1 MATSLQAYDNE
12 LLAALERGLLQWLAQ
27 QVESDLRL
35 HLHASQEPGLSLN
48 ANAGVMRS
56 VAPLLRLQPIRLHTR
71 ILCIRWASLLL
82 LIQLL
87 CCSLLRLHL
96 HAAEELASV

>member
-1 MATSLQAYDNE
+1 MVTSLQAYDNE

-48 ANAGVMRS
+48 ASASAMRS
-56 VAPLLRLQPIRLHTR
+56 VSPLLRLPPLRLHTR
-71 ILCIRWASLLL
+71 VLCIR
-82 LIQLL
+82 
-87 CCSLLRLHL
+87 
-96 HAAEELASV
+96 